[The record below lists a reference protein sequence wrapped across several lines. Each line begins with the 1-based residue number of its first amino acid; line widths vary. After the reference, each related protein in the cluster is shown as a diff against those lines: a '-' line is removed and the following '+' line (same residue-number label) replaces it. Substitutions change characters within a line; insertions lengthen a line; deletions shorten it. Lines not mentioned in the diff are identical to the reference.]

1 MRRQPDGTYIV
12 DGRVTIRDLNREF
25 DWNLS
30 DDEAST
36 IAGLVLHEARF
47 IPEEGQ
53 SFDIEGLKIDI
64 LRRSGNQLRSLRI
77 IQRPSDTEPDA
88 EPSPAS

>member
-1 MRRQPDGTYIV
+1 MRRQADDTFIV

-25 DWNLS
+25 DWDLP
-30 DDEAST
+30 DEEAST

-64 LRRSGNQLRSLRI
+64 LRRNGNQLRSLRI
-77 IQRPSDTEPDA
+77 TRRAPEAGADSADTT
-88 EPSPAS
+88 PA